1 MTRIK
6 IHRNNKKLLDA
17 YTDGTY
23 EEKLSKLLEE
33 VEEKLPL
40 VEIDNAPV
48 SNMRISD
55 ELYDRIYSYKLTS
68 GESMENIII
77 RMLLLSQSL
86 NTNTE

>member
-17 YTDGTY
+17 YADGTY
-23 EEKLSKLLEE
+23 EEKLSKLLDE

>member
-1 MTRIK
+1 MTRMK
-6 IHRNNKKLLDA
+6 IHRNNKKLLDE
-17 YTDGTY
+17 YSDGTY

-33 VEEKLPL
+33 VEEKIPL

-55 ELYDRIYSYKLTS
+55 ELYDKIYSYKLTA

-86 NTNTE
+86 NTNKE

>member
-17 YTDGTY
+17 YADGTY
-23 EEKLSKLLEE
+23 EEKLSRLLEE

-55 ELYDRIYSYKLTS
+55 ELYDKIYSYKLTS